1 MKRFLMLSMALIL
14 AGAGCVAH
22 KPPTLSGPEKIAE
35 KKSIAENSPNNEWCW
50 LYLGEAYEENGQ
62 YREAIQAYNQAA
74 SKPRPLRHIEEW
86 GLYAKISQSYEA
98 LGEFDAAISA
108 RKRSIEIDP
117 ERVESYTALS
127 TLYARNKQYD
137 DAVAAGRRALELQ
150 PGNSEALAA
159 VGAALSGK
167 KQYRE
172 AQAILQQALQ
182 ASPMDFSL
190 YFLLGDVLD
199 DQNAFDDEIL
209 LYQKGIEAS
218 AADTK
223 AKVENSKYVREQIR
237 FTQKEREKLRATYTK
252 DMEVAS
258 ATPFFYGRLARA
270 YYAMGKYAEA
280 LVATDKGV
288 DLLTTPDGIGITYA
302 AKNGVMLVT
311 EVMHI
316 GPAQKAGVQ
325 VGDTIKGYGDGLMAA
340 PGLGDNGILH
350 ERHMR
355 YLIRE
360 YDNDNI
366 SIQVLRRGVEIKI
379 VVTRGKAVDNKAAD
393 LIAIRSLVYRRLN
406 EPARAASEAELAAGI
421 DPSSDW
427 VRFATGLNQ
436 FDRGQLEAA
445 VKTLSAIKESVSARL
460 VEATAYARLGKM
472 EQALDAFA
480 AVDPAAISA
489 KNVPRSSDLRATFKA
504 FAPYVSARRE
514 KARAYESKGQYR
526 EALFE
531 LSAAMRAA
539 DADQAAEILAAGF
552 LIARKSPAFS
562 EVPEEARKYAI
573 RSEVQVKEGNFEGA
587 AVELQKAVRVAPYVA
602 QFYYNLALVN
612 AEAKKYREAVRNMKT
627 YLAAAPDGANA
638 RAARDEI
645 VKWEFMIEKGK

>member
-1 MKRFLMLSMALIL
+1 MRRVLILPVLLIL
-14 AGAGCVAH
+14 AMTGCAAEQIMTGGEKVAH
-22 KPPTLSGPEKIAE
+22 YKERVENGQQSGGDWFLLGVAYAE
-35 KKSIAENSPNNEWCW
+35 S
-50 LYLGEAYEENGQ
+50 GQ
-62 YREAIQAYNQAA
+62 YREAVDAYKKAA
-74 SKPRPLRHIEEW
+74 SDPRIGEHVTGWVLHARMGE
-86 GLYAKISQSYEA
+86 AYEK
-98 LGEFDAAISA
+98 LGAYDAAISA
-108 RKRSIEIDP
+108 QKRSIELNP
-117 ERVESYTALS
+117 QRAEGYVALS
-127 TLYARNKQYD
+127 SCYGYNKQYD
-137 DAVAAGRRALELQ
+137 EAIVAAKRALELQ
-150 PGNSEALAA
+150 PGNTDALAA
-159 VGAALSGK
+159 IGAALGKK

-172 AQAILQQALQ
+172 ARAILQQALQ

-190 YFLLGDVLD
+190 YFLLGDVLGE
-199 DQNAFDDEIL
+199 QTAFEDMAL
-209 LYQKGIEAS
+209 LYKRGIEAS

-223 AKVENSKYVREQIR
+223 TKVENSKYVRDQIR
-237 FTQKEREKLRATYTK
+237 LTQEAREKLRATYTK
-252 DMEVAS
+252 DIVVTS
-258 ATPFFYGRLARA
+258 AAPFFYGRLAGA

-280 LVATDKGV
+280 LSAVDKGV
-288 DLLTTPDGIGITYA
+288 DLMTTPDGLGITYVFKDDA
-302 AKNGVMLVT
+302 LNVT
-311 EVMHI
+311 EVMHVS
-316 GPAQKAGVQ
+316 PAKKAGVQ
-325 VGDTIKGYGDGLMAA
+325 TGDTIKGCCGPLFAFATFNADEQ
-340 PGLGDNGILH
+340 ILLDS
-350 ERHMR
+350 MR
-355 YLIRE
+355 AFIRE
-360 YDNDNI
+360 GDDDNI
-366 SIQVLRRGVEIKI
+366 PFKILRNGSERDIMIAK
-379 VVTRGKAVDNKAAD
+379 GKAVDNKAAD

-406 EPARAASEAELAAGI
+406 EPARAASEAELAAEI
-421 DPSSDW
+421 SPVSDW

-489 KNVPRSSDLRATFKA
+489 KNVPRSSDLRVMFKA

-627 YLAAAPDGANA
+627 YLAVAPDAPNA

-645 VKWEFMIEKGK
+645 VKWEFMIEKTK